1 MSYRIDEKKIELFLT
16 LFKGRNDIYA
26 KRWEKGSRT
35 GYMPAYQVD
44 WSDYN
49 KHKASG
55 GTFGNYD
62 KKEFLPFS
70 NDAVIEHLTGRLAV
84 GIYPLLEDNTSYF
97 IAADFDK
104 SNWAEECRN
113 LYKVCIDNEIPAYIE
128 RSRSGSGGHIWIFF
142 ENRYPA
148 KNSRQIMFE
157 LLRIA
162 NIISTFEKEPSFDR
176 LFPNQ
181 DYHSGKGIGNLIAL
195 PLNGKSLQDNNTCF
209 LNPENFEPYEDQWKF
224 LKSIKKISTD
234 KLNEIFGKFF
244 GDIPVLELLSNI
256 EDKKTPEL
264 EITIQNQVYL
274 KRNQLNRKL
283 TIFLRDNLNFLNS
296 DYLVKKNLG
305 KSVYKTEKYFKLIE
319 EERSQIL
326 IPRGFVSTLVNF
338 CRKENIPFNIKDN
351 RKKLQEINI
360 KADIDLFLHQELAIE
375 STDKKDFGVIVA
387 PPGSG
392 KTIIGLEI
400 IKRKKQP
407 ALIIVHRK
415 QLFDQWIER
424 IQSFLKLPKNKIGR
438 IGNNQFKLGNEI
450 TIAMIQSLSKT
461 DNVDEIANSFG
472 TIIID
477 ECHHIPAKTFRETI
491 VHFNA
496 WYLYGLTA
504 TPKRKN
510 NDEKLIFIYIGDII
524 AKIDQEQLTDKG
536 SKKIEV
542 NIKET
547 NLYVP
552 FDYKVDHYETISQIL
567 VHDTQRNQ
575 MIIEDIESQI
585 ERCNSILVLTERKA
599 HVNILNLYLKD
610 RFETITITGDDSESA
625 RQSKIEQIKAGH
637 YKIVLST
644 GQFFGEGIDVS
655 NLECLFLV
663 YPFAFEGKLIQ
674 YIGRIQHSEKPP
686 IIFDYRDKK
695 IDYFEKLFKQRNRYY
710 KKLHKSQEG

>member
-26 KRWEKGSRT
+26 KRWEKDDRT

-55 GTFGNYD
+55 GTFSNYD

-70 NDAVIEHLTGRLAV
+70 TDAVIEHLTGRLAV
-84 GIYPLLEDNTSYF
+84 GIYPLLEDNSSYF

-181 DYHSGKGIGNLIAL
+181 NYHSGKGIGNLIAL
-195 PLNGKSLQDNNTCF
+195 PLNGKSLQDNNSCF
-209 LNPENFEPYEDQWKF
+209 LNPENFKPYEDQWKF
-224 LKSIKKISTD
+224 LKSIKKISTN
-234 KLNEIFGKFF
+234 KLNEIFGKLF

-256 EDKKTPEL
+256 EDKRTPEL

-461 DNVDEIANSFG
+461 DNIDKIANSFG

-536 SKKIEV
+536 NKKIEV
-542 NIKET
+542 NIKES

-625 RQSKIEQIKAGH
+625 RQSKLEQIKAGH

-686 IIFDYRDKK
+686 IIFDYRDKR

-710 KKLHKSQEG
+710 KKLCKSQEG